1 MFNSC
6 RWLAAA
12 LLLLAMFS
20 FTGYAQVEKF
30 SMVEIQ
36 VAPEK
41 LANLYALGLP
51 LDCCEHTVANGT
63 HRYVVPLQQH
73 DIQALQDSRFTFK
86 VTVDDAAAFYAKNTE
101 DPAKIEELRKTFR
114 TEMQLGSLKGAY
126 KVAEA
131 WQTLDK
137 LYKKYSDKNLMTEK
151 VVIGR
156 TYENR
161 EIYMVKIS
169 DNAST
174 DETGEPQA
182 LYTALT
188 HAREPGGMM
197 ALFYFM
203 YYLLENYE
211 TNQRVRSIVDNHE
224 LYFIPIV
231 NVDGY
236 YYNEKNYPNG
246 GGMWRK
252 SRKSSGT
259 DLNRN
264 YGPQELWNYP
274 NGGSST
280 SSSSDT
286 YRGTAPFSEPETQ
299 VVRDF
304 VTGKRFRTALNYHT
318 YSNLLIYPW
327 GYEDKIA
334 NPKFKTM
341 AIAMTSQN
349 GYSYGT
355 AEGLLYAVRGV
366 SDDWFFKEHNIFAM
380 TPEVGG
386 SSDGFWPAASRY
398 MTLAQENLEAN
409 LLLAEYSDQVKMAE
423 SK

>member
-1 MFNSC
+1 MYKNRLC
-6 RWLAAA
+6 LVALA
-12 LLLLAMFS
+12 LLGLFAFC
-20 FTGYAQVEKF
+20 GYAQVEKF

-36 VAPEK
+36 VAPEQ

-51 LDCCEHTVANGT
+51 LDCCEHNIVRGQ
-63 HRYVVPLQQH
+63 HRFLVPLQQQ
-73 DIQALQDSRFTFK
+73 DIQTLQTKKYNFQ
-86 VTVDDAAAFYAKNTE
+86 VTIEDAAAFYANRALAENTAE
-101 DPAKIEELRKTFR
+101 VEQIRKSFR
-114 TEMQLGSLKGAY
+114 TEMQLGTMSGAY
-126 KVAEA
+126 KVEEA

-137 LYKKYSDKNLMTEK
+137 LYEKYGSKNLITKK
-151 VVIGR
+151 VVIGK
-156 TYENR
+156 TQENR

-169 DNAST
+169 DNADT
-174 DETGEPQA
+174 NETGEPQV

-197 ALFYFM
+197 TVMYLM

-211 TNQRVRSIVDNHE
+211 TNQRVRNIVDNRE
-224 LYFIPIV
+224 IYFIPIV

-236 YYNEKNYPNG
+236 YYNQKNYPNG

-252 SRKSSGT
+252 NRKSSGT

-304 VTGKRFRTALNYHT
+304 VMGKKFRTALNYHT

-327 GYEDKIA
+327 GYKDVVA
-334 NPKFKTM
+334 DPKFRTM
-341 AIAMTSQN
+341 AIEMTRQN
-349 GYSYGT
+349 GYRYGT
-355 AEGLLYAVRGV
+355 AEGLLYPVRGG
-366 SDDWFFKEHNIFAM
+366 SDDWFFQEQKVFAM
-380 TPEVGG
+380 TPEAGG
-386 SSDGFWPAASRY
+386 SSDGFWPKASRILP
-398 MTLAQENLEAN
+398 LAQENLEAN
-409 LLLAEYSDQVKMAE
+409 LLLAEYADTVK
-423 SK
+423 